1 MNDRRFDTRREF
13 LRGTGLLGG
22 AALIASYT
30 PGVVEAVV
38 AHGRQAPAPDPLV
51 EKMRAQMGAAP
62 IETTKLAEGVVM
74 LSGPGGN
81 VVVLTGREGKIVVDS
96 FVQPAWPRL
105 KSTLDGLDGSPIK
118 TLIDTHWHFDHAD
131 NNANFRAAGAG
142 ILAHENTRKR
152 LTETHDVLGMHF
164 EPAPPAALPTETFA
178 DRRTVSANGEQII
191 LAHVPPAHTDTD
203 IMVHFTKANVLH
215 MGDLFFNGTYPFI
228 DATTRGNINGMIGG
242 AARALQMV
250 DDRTKIV
257 PGHGPVG
264 DRATLQKYR
273 TMMLTVRDRVRAQK
287 TKGAA
292 LEQVQASKPTAEFDT
307 DWGKGMISGDV
318 FVALVYNTLETPR

>member
-1 MNDRRFDTRREF
+1 MNDLRFDTRRGF
-13 LRGTGLLGG
+13 LRTTGLLGG
-22 AALIASYT
+22 AALIARYA
-30 PGVVEAVV
+30 PGVVETAI
-38 AHGRQAPAPDPLV
+38 AGGRQAAAPDAMV

-62 IETTKLAEGVVM
+62 IETNKLAEGVVM
-74 LSGPGGN
+74 FSGPGGN
-81 VVVLTGREGKIVVDS
+81 VVVLAGREGKVVVDS
-96 FVQPAWPRL
+96 FVLPAWARL
-105 KSTLDGLDGSPIK
+105 KSALDGIDGSPIK

-152 LTETHDVLGMHF
+152 LTEAHDLLGMHF
-164 EPAPPAALPTETFA
+164 EPAPPEALPTDTFA
-178 DRRTVSANGEQII
+178 DRRTVSVNGEQII
-191 LAHVPPAHTDTD
+191 LAHVAPAHTDTD
-203 IMVHFTKANVLH
+203 ILVHFTNANVLH

-228 DATTRGNINGMIGG
+228 DASTKGNINGMVG
-242 AARALQMV
+242 AASRALQMA

-264 DRATLQKYR
+264 DRAALQKYR
-273 TMMLTVRDRVRAQK
+273 TMLTTIRDRVRAQK

-292 LEQVQASKPTAEFDT
+292 LEQVQAAKPTAEFDAN
-307 DWGKGMISGDV
+307 WGKGMLPGSD

>member
-1 MNDRRFDTRREF
+1 MNDLRFDTRREF
-13 LRGTGLLGG
+13 LRATGLLGG
-22 AALIASYT
+22 AALLARYG
-30 PGVVEAVV
+30 PGVVETAI
-38 AHGRQAPAPDPLV
+38 ADGRQGPAPDPMV

-62 IETTKLAEGVVM
+62 IETNKLAEGVVM

-81 VVVLTGREGKIVVDS
+81 VVVLAGREGKIVVDS

-105 KSTLDGLDGSPIK
+105 KSALDGIDGSPIK

-131 NNANFRAAGAG
+131 NNANFRGAGAG

-152 LTETHDVLGMHF
+152 LSETHDLLGMHF
-164 EPAPPAALPTETFA
+164 EPAPPEALPTETFA
-178 DRRTVSANGEQII
+178 DRRTVAVNGEQII

-203 IMVHFTKANVLH
+203 ILVHFTKANVLH

-228 DATTRGNINGMIGG
+228 DASTRGNINGMVG
-242 AARALQMV
+242 AAVRALQMA

-264 DRATLQKYR
+264 DRAALQKYR
-273 TMMLTVRDRVRAQK
+273 TMLTTIRDRVRAQK

-292 LEQVQASKPTAEFDT
+292 LEQVQAAKPTAEFDA
-307 DWGKGMISGDV
+307 DWGKGRMAGDD